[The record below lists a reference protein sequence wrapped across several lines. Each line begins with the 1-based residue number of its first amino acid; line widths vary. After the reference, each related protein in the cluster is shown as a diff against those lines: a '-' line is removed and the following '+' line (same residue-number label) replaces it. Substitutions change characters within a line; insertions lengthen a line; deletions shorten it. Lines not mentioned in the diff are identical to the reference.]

1 MESKRLGVKHW
12 LFLLVLGS
20 GLLLAGY
27 WFSARRVPDPD
38 FGSQASV
45 VQLIYITKYSKC
57 GDTATVTTDISR
69 DGLEGLFASLSED
82 WSTMEEQD
90 GKIEL
95 TKTVDDWCPN
105 HNYYRLIKLYRGH
118 VVVFRG
124 QDPDEKF
131 IIRGYKNLEE
141 SAIIHPQTLD
151 QLRRGI
157 LLYDE
162 DPGQLDILVRSY
174 LEGITD

>member
-82 WSTMEEQD
+82 WSTMEERD

-95 TKTVDDWCPN
+95 TKTVDDWCPQSQ
-105 HNYYRLIKLYRGH
+105 LLPA
-118 VVVFRG
+118 
-124 QDPDEKF
+124 D
-131 IIRGYKNLEE
+131 
-141 SAIIHPQTLD
+141 QTLPGTCGCVPWPRP
-151 QLRRGI
+151 RREVHYPGLQKPRRI
-157 LLYDE
+157 RHHTPA
-162 DPGQLDILVRSY
+162 DP
-174 LEGITD
+174 